1 MKHFSHSKKFISL
14 LLSVAVAMTMTLSTV
29 MTPLAAASV
38 SDLRQKL
45 QEQQAALEKVNQQL
59 KETQSDKADAQA
71 LKTQL
76 EQQKSLLLSQIGT
89 LTEQIGGLDNDIVNK
104 QDEINQKQQEV
115 DQKQAE
121 YDQRWADF
129 KNRMRAMQRLNDG
142 GSIALL
148 SSATNLYQLLTFATT
163 LEQIVSKDEEICQQ
177 LEDEHTQLEQQR
189 AELEQAKADLEA
201 TKADYEAQKAA
212 LNSKTSELAENIFKA
227 EQEGGTQGVS
237 SESISKAEAEEQA
250 LKEAQIEAN
259 KKVDEAAKELDAALN
274 AANQAYGNASIQCS
288 LDFGRP
294 LATYKYISCYFG
306 GNGHRGTDYAA
317 PGGTEIYAVSGG
329 VVTAAAYH
337 YSWGYYVQVYHG
349 KDDNGNSYST
359 LYAHMKSC
367 AVQVG
372 QTVTA
377 GQVIG
382 YLGHTGNTTGNAC
395 HFEMQ
400 VNGVLTE
407 PRYFTAYTGSDA
419 AELTQEKAD
428 EILAE
433 AVLRAASDQTTAVD
447 GAAALSGVDLFTL
460 PVVPPPQ
467 VSGYAPESGHSGIDF
482 AAEEGAGVYAVAGG
496 IVTAADY
503 DVEKGNYVVL
513 DHGGGLETEYQ
524 HMKSLL
530 VSAGQSVAQCQILG
544 YVGSTGNST
553 GPHLHFEARQDGAPA
568 DLTGTA
574 LLAE

>member
-59 KETQSDKADAQA
+59 KEAQSDKADAQA

-129 KNRMRAMQRLNDG
+129 KDRMRAMQRLNDG

-189 AELEQAKADLEA
+189 TELEQAKADLEA
-201 TKADYEAQKAA
+201 KKADYEAQKAA
-212 LNSKTSELAENIFKA
+212 LNSKTSELAENIS
-227 EQEGGTQGVS
+227 QTD
-237 SESISKAEAEEQA
+237 ESISKAEAEEQA

-359 LYAHMKSC
+359 LYAHMNS
-367 AVQVG
+367 AP
-372 QTVTA
+372 
-377 GQVIG
+377 I
-382 YLGHTGNTTGNAC
+382 
-395 HFEMQ
+395 
-400 VNGVLTE
+400 
-407 PRYFTAYTGSDA
+407 
-419 AELTQEKAD
+419 
-428 EILAE
+428 
-433 AVLRAASDQTTAVD
+433 
-447 GAAALSGVDLFTL
+447 
-460 PVVPPPQ
+460 
-467 VSGYAPESGHSGIDF
+467 VS
-482 AAEEGAGVYAVAGG
+482 V
-496 IVTAADY
+496 
-503 DVEKGNYVVL
+503 
-513 DHGGGLETEYQ
+513 
-524 HMKSLL
+524 
-530 VSAGQSVAQCQILG
+530 GQSVSKGQRLG

-553 GPHLHFEARQDGAPA
+553 GNHLHLEMKVNNV
-568 DLTGTA
+568 LVNVMNY
-574 LLAE
+574 LS

>member
-14 LLSVAVAMTMTLSTV
+14 LLSVAVAITMTLSTV

-129 KNRMRAMQRLNDG
+129 KDRMRAMQRLNDG

-212 LNSKTSELAENIFKA
+212 LNSKTSELAENIS
-227 EQEGGTQGVS
+227 QTD
-237 SESISKAEAEEQA
+237 ESISKAEAEEQA

-294 LATYKYISCYFG
+294 LATYKYVSCYFG

-359 LYAHMKSC
+359 LYAHMNS
-367 AVQVG
+367 AP
-372 QTVTA
+372 
-377 GQVIG
+377 I
-382 YLGHTGNTTGNAC
+382 
-395 HFEMQ
+395 
-400 VNGVLTE
+400 
-407 PRYFTAYTGSDA
+407 
-419 AELTQEKAD
+419 
-428 EILAE
+428 
-433 AVLRAASDQTTAVD
+433 
-447 GAAALSGVDLFTL
+447 
-460 PVVPPPQ
+460 
-467 VSGYAPESGHSGIDF
+467 VS
-482 AAEEGAGVYAVAGG
+482 V
-496 IVTAADY
+496 
-503 DVEKGNYVVL
+503 
-513 DHGGGLETEYQ
+513 
-524 HMKSLL
+524 
-530 VSAGQSVAQCQILG
+530 GQSVSKGQTLG

-553 GPHLHFEARQDGAPA
+553 GNHLHLEMKVNNV
-568 DLTGTA
+568 LVNVMNY
-574 LLAE
+574 LS

>member
-14 LLSVAVAMTMTLSTV
+14 LLSVAVSMTMTLSTV

-59 KETQSDKADAQA
+59 KEAQSDKADAQA

-129 KNRMRAMQRLNDG
+129 KDRMRAMQRLNDG

-212 LNSKTSELAENIFKA
+212 LNSKTSELAENIS
-227 EQEGGTQGVS
+227 QTD
-237 SESISKAEAEEQA
+237 ESISKAEAEEQA

-294 LATYKYISCYFG
+294 LATYKYVSCYFG

-359 LYAHMKSC
+359 LYAHMNS
-367 AVQVG
+367 AP
-372 QTVTA
+372 
-377 GQVIG
+377 I
-382 YLGHTGNTTGNAC
+382 
-395 HFEMQ
+395 
-400 VNGVLTE
+400 
-407 PRYFTAYTGSDA
+407 
-419 AELTQEKAD
+419 
-428 EILAE
+428 
-433 AVLRAASDQTTAVD
+433 
-447 GAAALSGVDLFTL
+447 
-460 PVVPPPQ
+460 
-467 VSGYAPESGHSGIDF
+467 VS
-482 AAEEGAGVYAVAGG
+482 V
-496 IVTAADY
+496 
-503 DVEKGNYVVL
+503 
-513 DHGGGLETEYQ
+513 
-524 HMKSLL
+524 
-530 VSAGQSVAQCQILG
+530 GQSVSKGQTLG

-553 GPHLHFEARQDGAPA
+553 GNHLHLEMKVNNV
-568 DLTGTA
+568 LVNVMNY
-574 LLAE
+574 LS

>member
-129 KNRMRAMQRLNDG
+129 KDRMRAMQRLNDG

-201 TKADYEAQKAA
+201 KKADYEAQKAA
-212 LNSKTSELAENIFKA
+212 LNSKTSELAQNIS
-227 EQEGGTQGVS
+227 QTN
-237 SESISKAEAEEQA
+237 ESISKAEAEEQA

-359 LYAHMKSC
+359 LYAHMNS
-367 AVQVG
+367 APIVSVG
-372 QTVTA
+372 QNVSK
-377 GQVIG
+377 GQT
-382 YLGHTGNTTGNAC
+382 LGH
-395 HFEMQ
+395 
-400 VNGVLTE
+400 
-407 PRYFTAYTGSDA
+407 
-419 AELTQEKAD
+419 
-428 EILAE
+428 
-433 AVLRAASDQTTAVD
+433 
-447 GAAALSGVDLFTL
+447 
-460 PVVPPPQ
+460 
-467 VSGYAPESGHSGIDF
+467 
-482 AAEEGAGVYAVAGG
+482 
-496 IVTAADY
+496 
-503 DVEKGNYVVL
+503 
-513 DHGGGLETEYQ
+513 
-524 HMKSLL
+524 
-530 VSAGQSVAQCQILG
+530 
-544 YVGSTGNST
+544 VGSTGNST
-553 GPHLHFEARQDGAPA
+553 GNHLHLEMKVNNV
-568 DLTGTA
+568 LVNVMNY
-574 LLAE
+574 LS

>member
-59 KETQSDKADAQA
+59 KETQSNKADAQA

-104 QDEINQKQQEV
+104 QDEINQKQQEI

-129 KNRMRAMQRLNDG
+129 KDRMRAMQRLNDG

-148 SSATNLYQLLTFATT
+148 SSATSLYQLLTFATT
-163 LEQIVSKDEEICQQ
+163 LEQIVSKDEKICQQ

-201 TKADYEAQKAA
+201 KKADYEAQKAA
-212 LNSKTSELAENIFKA
+212 LNSKTSELAQNIS
-227 EQEGGTQGVS
+227 QTN
-237 SESISKAEAEEQA
+237 ESISKAEAEEQA

-359 LYAHMKSC
+359 LYAHMNS
-367 AVQVG
+367 APIVSVG
-372 QTVTA
+372 QNVSKGET
-377 GQVIG
+377 
-382 YLGHTGNTTGNAC
+382 LGH
-395 HFEMQ
+395 
-400 VNGVLTE
+400 
-407 PRYFTAYTGSDA
+407 
-419 AELTQEKAD
+419 
-428 EILAE
+428 
-433 AVLRAASDQTTAVD
+433 
-447 GAAALSGVDLFTL
+447 
-460 PVVPPPQ
+460 
-467 VSGYAPESGHSGIDF
+467 
-482 AAEEGAGVYAVAGG
+482 
-496 IVTAADY
+496 
-503 DVEKGNYVVL
+503 
-513 DHGGGLETEYQ
+513 
-524 HMKSLL
+524 
-530 VSAGQSVAQCQILG
+530 
-544 YVGSTGNST
+544 VGSTGNST
-553 GPHLHFEARQDGAPA
+553 GNHLHLEMKVNNV
-568 DLTGTA
+568 LVNVMNY
-574 LLAE
+574 LS

>member
-129 KNRMRAMQRLNDG
+129 KDRMRAMQRLNDG

-212 LNSKTSELAENIFKA
+212 LNSKTSELAENIS
-227 EQEGGTQGVS
+227 QTD
-237 SESISKAEAEEQA
+237 ESISKAEAEEQA

-359 LYAHMKSC
+359 LYAHMNS
-367 AVQVG
+367 APIVSVG
-372 QTVTA
+372 QNVSK
-377 GQVIG
+377 GQ
-382 YLGHTGNTTGNAC
+382 
-395 HFEMQ
+395 
-400 VNGVLTE
+400 
-407 PRYFTAYTGSDA
+407 P
-419 AELTQEKAD
+419 
-428 EILAE
+428 
-433 AVLRAASDQTTAVD
+433 
-447 GAAALSGVDLFTL
+447 
-460 PVVPPPQ
+460 
-467 VSGYAPESGHSGIDF
+467 
-482 AAEEGAGVYAVAGG
+482 
-496 IVTAADY
+496 
-503 DVEKGNYVVL
+503 
-513 DHGGGLETEYQ
+513 
-524 HMKSLL
+524 
-530 VSAGQSVAQCQILG
+530 LG

-553 GPHLHFEARQDGAPA
+553 GNHLHLEMKVNNV
-568 DLTGTA
+568 LVNVMNY
-574 LLAE
+574 LS

>member
-71 LKTQL
+71 IKTQL

-129 KNRMRAMQRLNDG
+129 KDRMRAMQRLNDG

-189 AELEQAKADLEA
+189 AELEQTKADLEA
-201 TKADYEAQKAA
+201 KKADYEAQKAA
-212 LNSKTSELAENIFKA
+212 LNSKTSELAENIS
-227 EQEGGTQGVS
+227 QTD
-237 SESISKAEAEEQA
+237 ESISKAEAEEQA

-294 LATYKYISCYFG
+294 LATYKYVSCYFG

-359 LYAHMKSC
+359 LYAHMNS
-367 AVQVG
+367 AP
-372 QTVTA
+372 
-377 GQVIG
+377 I
-382 YLGHTGNTTGNAC
+382 
-395 HFEMQ
+395 
-400 VNGVLTE
+400 
-407 PRYFTAYTGSDA
+407 
-419 AELTQEKAD
+419 
-428 EILAE
+428 
-433 AVLRAASDQTTAVD
+433 
-447 GAAALSGVDLFTL
+447 
-460 PVVPPPQ
+460 
-467 VSGYAPESGHSGIDF
+467 VS
-482 AAEEGAGVYAVAGG
+482 V
-496 IVTAADY
+496 
-503 DVEKGNYVVL
+503 
-513 DHGGGLETEYQ
+513 
-524 HMKSLL
+524 
-530 VSAGQSVAQCQILG
+530 GQSVSKGQTLG

-553 GPHLHFEARQDGAPA
+553 GNHLHLEMKVNNV
-568 DLTGTA
+568 LVNVMNY
-574 LLAE
+574 LS

>member
-71 LKTQL
+71 IKTQL

-89 LTEQIGGLDNDIVNK
+89 LTEQIGGLDNEIVNK

-129 KNRMRAMQRLNDG
+129 KDRMRAMQRLNDG

-201 TKADYEAQKAA
+201 KKADYEAQKAA
-212 LNSKTSELAENIFKA
+212 LNSKTSELAENIS
-227 EQEGGTQGVS
+227 QTD
-237 SESISKAEAEEQA
+237 ESISKAEAEEQA

-294 LATYKYISCYFG
+294 LATYKYVSCYFG

-359 LYAHMKSC
+359 LYAHMNS
-367 AVQVG
+367 AP
-372 QTVTA
+372 
-377 GQVIG
+377 I
-382 YLGHTGNTTGNAC
+382 
-395 HFEMQ
+395 
-400 VNGVLTE
+400 
-407 PRYFTAYTGSDA
+407 
-419 AELTQEKAD
+419 
-428 EILAE
+428 
-433 AVLRAASDQTTAVD
+433 
-447 GAAALSGVDLFTL
+447 
-460 PVVPPPQ
+460 
-467 VSGYAPESGHSGIDF
+467 VS
-482 AAEEGAGVYAVAGG
+482 V
-496 IVTAADY
+496 
-503 DVEKGNYVVL
+503 
-513 DHGGGLETEYQ
+513 
-524 HMKSLL
+524 
-530 VSAGQSVAQCQILG
+530 GQSVSKGQTLG

-553 GPHLHFEARQDGAPA
+553 GNHLHLEMKVNNV
-568 DLTGTA
+568 LVNVMNY
-574 LLAE
+574 LS

>member
-59 KETQSDKADAQA
+59 KEAQSDKADAQA

-89 LTEQIGGLDNDIVNK
+89 LTEQIGGLDNEIVNK

-163 LEQIVSKDEEICQQ
+163 LEQIVSKDEDICQQ

-212 LNSKTSELAENIFKA
+212 LNSKTSELAENIS
-227 EQEGGTQGVS
+227 QTD
-237 SESISKAEAEEQA
+237 ESISKAEAEEQA

-359 LYAHMKSC
+359 LYAHMNS
-367 AVQVG
+367 AP
-372 QTVTA
+372 
-377 GQVIG
+377 I
-382 YLGHTGNTTGNAC
+382 
-395 HFEMQ
+395 
-400 VNGVLTE
+400 
-407 PRYFTAYTGSDA
+407 
-419 AELTQEKAD
+419 
-428 EILAE
+428 
-433 AVLRAASDQTTAVD
+433 
-447 GAAALSGVDLFTL
+447 
-460 PVVPPPQ
+460 
-467 VSGYAPESGHSGIDF
+467 VS
-482 AAEEGAGVYAVAGG
+482 V
-496 IVTAADY
+496 
-503 DVEKGNYVVL
+503 
-513 DHGGGLETEYQ
+513 
-524 HMKSLL
+524 
-530 VSAGQSVAQCQILG
+530 GQSVSKGQRLG

-553 GPHLHFEARQDGAPA
+553 GNHLHLEMKVNNV
-568 DLTGTA
+568 LVNVMNY
-574 LLAE
+574 LS

>member
-1 MKHFSHSKKFISL
+1 MKHFSHSKKIISL

-59 KETQSDKADAQA
+59 KEAQSDKADAQA

-89 LTEQIGGLDNDIVNK
+89 LTEQIGGLDNEIVNK

-129 KNRMRAMQRLNDG
+129 KDRMRAMQRLNDG

-148 SSATNLYQLLTFATT
+148 SSATNLYQLLTFTTT

-212 LNSKTSELAENIFKA
+212 LNSKTSELAENIS
-227 EQEGGTQGVS
+227 QTD
-237 SESISKAEAEEQA
+237 ESISKAEAEEQA

-359 LYAHMKSC
+359 LYAHMNS
-367 AVQVG
+367 AP
-372 QTVTA
+372 
-377 GQVIG
+377 I
-382 YLGHTGNTTGNAC
+382 
-395 HFEMQ
+395 
-400 VNGVLTE
+400 
-407 PRYFTAYTGSDA
+407 
-419 AELTQEKAD
+419 
-428 EILAE
+428 
-433 AVLRAASDQTTAVD
+433 
-447 GAAALSGVDLFTL
+447 
-460 PVVPPPQ
+460 
-467 VSGYAPESGHSGIDF
+467 VS
-482 AAEEGAGVYAVAGG
+482 V
-496 IVTAADY
+496 
-503 DVEKGNYVVL
+503 
-513 DHGGGLETEYQ
+513 
-524 HMKSLL
+524 
-530 VSAGQSVAQCQILG
+530 GQSVSKGQTLG

-553 GPHLHFEARQDGAPA
+553 GNHLHLEMKVNNV
-568 DLTGTA
+568 LVNVMNY
-574 LLAE
+574 LS

>member
-59 KETQSDKADAQA
+59 KEAQSDKADAQS

-89 LTEQIGGLDNDIVNK
+89 LTEQIGGLDNEIVNK

-129 KNRMRAMQRLNDG
+129 KDRMRAMQRLNDG

-201 TKADYEAQKAA
+201 KKADYEAQKAA
-212 LNSKTSELAENIFKA
+212 LNSKTSELAENIS
-227 EQEGGTQGVS
+227 QTD
-237 SESISKAEAEEQA
+237 ESISKAEAEEQA

-294 LATYKYISCYFG
+294 LATYKYVSCYFG

-359 LYAHMKSC
+359 LYAHMNS
-367 AVQVG
+367 APIVSVG
-372 QTVTA
+372 QNVSKGET
-377 GQVIG
+377 
-382 YLGHTGNTTGNAC
+382 LGH
-395 HFEMQ
+395 
-400 VNGVLTE
+400 
-407 PRYFTAYTGSDA
+407 
-419 AELTQEKAD
+419 
-428 EILAE
+428 
-433 AVLRAASDQTTAVD
+433 
-447 GAAALSGVDLFTL
+447 
-460 PVVPPPQ
+460 
-467 VSGYAPESGHSGIDF
+467 
-482 AAEEGAGVYAVAGG
+482 
-496 IVTAADY
+496 
-503 DVEKGNYVVL
+503 
-513 DHGGGLETEYQ
+513 
-524 HMKSLL
+524 
-530 VSAGQSVAQCQILG
+530 
-544 YVGSTGNST
+544 VGSTGNST
-553 GPHLHFEARQDGAPA
+553 GNHLHLEMKVNNV
-568 DLTGTA
+568 LVNVMNY
-574 LLAE
+574 LS

>member
-129 KNRMRAMQRLNDG
+129 KDRIRAMQRLNDG

-212 LNSKTSELAENIFKA
+212 LNSKTSELAENIS
-227 EQEGGTQGVS
+227 QTD
-237 SESISKAEAEEQA
+237 ESISKAEAEEQA

-294 LATYKYISCYFG
+294 LATYKYVSCYFG

-359 LYAHMKSC
+359 LYAHMNS
-367 AVQVG
+367 AP
-372 QTVTA
+372 
-377 GQVIG
+377 I
-382 YLGHTGNTTGNAC
+382 
-395 HFEMQ
+395 
-400 VNGVLTE
+400 
-407 PRYFTAYTGSDA
+407 
-419 AELTQEKAD
+419 
-428 EILAE
+428 
-433 AVLRAASDQTTAVD
+433 
-447 GAAALSGVDLFTL
+447 
-460 PVVPPPQ
+460 
-467 VSGYAPESGHSGIDF
+467 VS
-482 AAEEGAGVYAVAGG
+482 V
-496 IVTAADY
+496 
-503 DVEKGNYVVL
+503 
-513 DHGGGLETEYQ
+513 
-524 HMKSLL
+524 
-530 VSAGQSVAQCQILG
+530 GQSVSKGQRLG

-553 GPHLHFEARQDGAPA
+553 GNHLHLEMKVNNV
-568 DLTGTA
+568 LVNVMNY
-574 LLAE
+574 LS

>member
-89 LTEQIGGLDNDIVNK
+89 LTEQIGGLDNDILNK

-129 KNRMRAMQRLNDG
+129 KDRMRAMQRLNDG

-201 TKADYEAQKAA
+201 KKADYEAQKAA
-212 LNSKTSELAENIFKA
+212 LNSKTSELAENIS
-227 EQEGGTQGVS
+227 QTD
-237 SESISKAEAEEQA
+237 ESISKAEAEEQA

-294 LATYKYISCYFG
+294 LATYKYVSCYFG

-359 LYAHMKSC
+359 LYAHMNS
-367 AVQVG
+367 AP
-372 QTVTA
+372 
-377 GQVIG
+377 I
-382 YLGHTGNTTGNAC
+382 
-395 HFEMQ
+395 
-400 VNGVLTE
+400 
-407 PRYFTAYTGSDA
+407 
-419 AELTQEKAD
+419 
-428 EILAE
+428 
-433 AVLRAASDQTTAVD
+433 
-447 GAAALSGVDLFTL
+447 
-460 PVVPPPQ
+460 
-467 VSGYAPESGHSGIDF
+467 VS
-482 AAEEGAGVYAVAGG
+482 V
-496 IVTAADY
+496 
-503 DVEKGNYVVL
+503 
-513 DHGGGLETEYQ
+513 
-524 HMKSLL
+524 
-530 VSAGQSVAQCQILG
+530 GQSVSKGQTLG

-553 GPHLHFEARQDGAPA
+553 GNHLHLEMKVNNV
-568 DLTGTA
+568 LVNVMNY
-574 LLAE
+574 LS

>member
-59 KETQSDKADAQA
+59 KEAQSDKADAQA

-129 KNRMRAMQRLNDG
+129 KDRMRAMQRLNDG

-212 LNSKTSELAENIFKA
+212 LNSKTSELAENIS
-227 EQEGGTQGVS
+227 QTD
-237 SESISKAEAEEQA
+237 ESISKAEAEEQA

-259 KKVDEAAKELDAALN
+259 KKVDEAAKQLDAALN

-294 LATYKYISCYFG
+294 LATYKYVSCYFG

-359 LYAHMKSC
+359 LYAHMNS
-367 AVQVG
+367 AP
-372 QTVTA
+372 
-377 GQVIG
+377 I
-382 YLGHTGNTTGNAC
+382 
-395 HFEMQ
+395 
-400 VNGVLTE
+400 
-407 PRYFTAYTGSDA
+407 
-419 AELTQEKAD
+419 
-428 EILAE
+428 
-433 AVLRAASDQTTAVD
+433 
-447 GAAALSGVDLFTL
+447 
-460 PVVPPPQ
+460 
-467 VSGYAPESGHSGIDF
+467 VS
-482 AAEEGAGVYAVAGG
+482 V
-496 IVTAADY
+496 
-503 DVEKGNYVVL
+503 
-513 DHGGGLETEYQ
+513 
-524 HMKSLL
+524 
-530 VSAGQSVAQCQILG
+530 GQSVSKGQRLG

-553 GPHLHFEARQDGAPA
+553 GNHLHLEMKVNNV
-568 DLTGTA
+568 LVNVMNY
-574 LLAE
+574 LS

>member
-115 DQKQAE
+115 DQKQSE

-129 KNRMRAMQRLNDG
+129 KDRMRAMQRLNDG

-212 LNSKTSELAENIFKA
+212 LNSKTSELAENIS
-227 EQEGGTQGVS
+227 QTD
-237 SESISKAEAEEQA
+237 ESISKAEAEEQA

-294 LATYKYISCYFG
+294 LATYKYVSCYFG

-359 LYAHMKSC
+359 LYAHMNS
-367 AVQVG
+367 AP
-372 QTVTA
+372 
-377 GQVIG
+377 I
-382 YLGHTGNTTGNAC
+382 
-395 HFEMQ
+395 
-400 VNGVLTE
+400 
-407 PRYFTAYTGSDA
+407 
-419 AELTQEKAD
+419 
-428 EILAE
+428 
-433 AVLRAASDQTTAVD
+433 
-447 GAAALSGVDLFTL
+447 
-460 PVVPPPQ
+460 
-467 VSGYAPESGHSGIDF
+467 VS
-482 AAEEGAGVYAVAGG
+482 V
-496 IVTAADY
+496 
-503 DVEKGNYVVL
+503 
-513 DHGGGLETEYQ
+513 
-524 HMKSLL
+524 
-530 VSAGQSVAQCQILG
+530 GQSVSKGQRLG

-553 GPHLHFEARQDGAPA
+553 GNHLHLEMKVNNV
-568 DLTGTA
+568 LVNVMNY
-574 LLAE
+574 LS

>member
-1 MKHFSHSKKFISL
+1 MKHFSHSKKYISL

-89 LTEQIGGLDNDIVNK
+89 LTEQIGGLDNEIVNK

-129 KNRMRAMQRLNDG
+129 KDRMRAMQRLNDG

-201 TKADYEAQKAA
+201 KKADYEAQKAA
-212 LNSKTSELAENIFKA
+212 LNSKTSELAENIS
-227 EQEGGTQGVS
+227 QTD
-237 SESISKAEAEEQA
+237 ESISKAEAEEQA

-294 LATYKYISCYFG
+294 LATYKYVSCYFG

-359 LYAHMKSC
+359 LYAHMNSAPIVSVGDSVSK
-367 AVQVG
+367 G
-372 QTVTA
+372 QT
-377 GQVIG
+377 
-382 YLGHTGNTTGNAC
+382 
-395 HFEMQ
+395 
-400 VNGVLTE
+400 
-407 PRYFTAYTGSDA
+407 
-419 AELTQEKAD
+419 
-428 EILAE
+428 
-433 AVLRAASDQTTAVD
+433 
-447 GAAALSGVDLFTL
+447 
-460 PVVPPPQ
+460 
-467 VSGYAPESGHSGIDF
+467 
-482 AAEEGAGVYAVAGG
+482 
-496 IVTAADY
+496 
-503 DVEKGNYVVL
+503 
-513 DHGGGLETEYQ
+513 
-524 HMKSLL
+524 
-530 VSAGQSVAQCQILG
+530 LG

-553 GPHLHFEARQDGAPA
+553 GNHLHLEMKVNNV
-568 DLTGTA
+568 LVNVMNY
-574 LLAE
+574 LS

>member
-1 MKHFSHSKKFISL
+1 MKHFSHSKKYISL

-59 KETQSDKADAQA
+59 KEAQSDKADAQA

-129 KNRMRAMQRLNDG
+129 KDRMRAMQRLNDG

-212 LNSKTSELAENIFKA
+212 LNSKTSELAENIS
-227 EQEGGTQGVS
+227 QTD
-237 SESISKAEAEEQA
+237 ESISKAEAEEQA

-359 LYAHMKSC
+359 LYAHMNS
-367 AVQVG
+367 APIVSVG
-372 QTVTA
+372 QNVSKGET
-377 GQVIG
+377 
-382 YLGHTGNTTGNAC
+382 LGH
-395 HFEMQ
+395 
-400 VNGVLTE
+400 
-407 PRYFTAYTGSDA
+407 
-419 AELTQEKAD
+419 
-428 EILAE
+428 
-433 AVLRAASDQTTAVD
+433 
-447 GAAALSGVDLFTL
+447 
-460 PVVPPPQ
+460 
-467 VSGYAPESGHSGIDF
+467 
-482 AAEEGAGVYAVAGG
+482 
-496 IVTAADY
+496 
-503 DVEKGNYVVL
+503 
-513 DHGGGLETEYQ
+513 
-524 HMKSLL
+524 
-530 VSAGQSVAQCQILG
+530 
-544 YVGSTGNST
+544 VGSTGNST
-553 GPHLHFEARQDGAPA
+553 GNHLHLEMKVNNV
-568 DLTGTA
+568 LVNVMNY
-574 LLAE
+574 LS

>member
-59 KETQSDKADAQA
+59 KEAQSDKADAQS

-89 LTEQIGGLDNDIVNK
+89 LTEQIGGLDNEIVNK

-129 KNRMRAMQRLNDG
+129 KDRMRAMQRLNDG

-201 TKADYEAQKAA
+201 KKADYEAQKAA
-212 LNSKTSELAENIFKA
+212 LNSKTSELAQNIS
-227 EQEGGTQGVS
+227 QTN
-237 SESISKAEAEEQA
+237 ESISKAEAEEQA

-359 LYAHMKSC
+359 LYAHMNS
-367 AVQVG
+367 AP
-372 QTVTA
+372 
-377 GQVIG
+377 I
-382 YLGHTGNTTGNAC
+382 
-395 HFEMQ
+395 
-400 VNGVLTE
+400 
-407 PRYFTAYTGSDA
+407 
-419 AELTQEKAD
+419 
-428 EILAE
+428 
-433 AVLRAASDQTTAVD
+433 
-447 GAAALSGVDLFTL
+447 
-460 PVVPPPQ
+460 
-467 VSGYAPESGHSGIDF
+467 VS
-482 AAEEGAGVYAVAGG
+482 V
-496 IVTAADY
+496 
-503 DVEKGNYVVL
+503 
-513 DHGGGLETEYQ
+513 
-524 HMKSLL
+524 
-530 VSAGQSVAQCQILG
+530 GQSVSKGQTLG

-553 GPHLHFEARQDGAPA
+553 GNHLHLEMKVNNV
-568 DLTGTA
+568 LVNVMNY
-574 LLAE
+574 LS

>member
-14 LLSVAVAMTMTLSTV
+14 LLSAAVAMTMTLSTV

-129 KNRMRAMQRLNDG
+129 KDRMRAMQRLNDG

-212 LNSKTSELAENIFKA
+212 LNSKTSELAENIS
-227 EQEGGTQGVS
+227 QTD
-237 SESISKAEAEEQA
+237 ESISKAEAEEQA

-294 LATYKYISCYFG
+294 LATYKYVSCYFG

-359 LYAHMKSC
+359 LYAHMNS
-367 AVQVG
+367 AP
-372 QTVTA
+372 
-377 GQVIG
+377 I
-382 YLGHTGNTTGNAC
+382 
-395 HFEMQ
+395 
-400 VNGVLTE
+400 
-407 PRYFTAYTGSDA
+407 
-419 AELTQEKAD
+419 
-428 EILAE
+428 
-433 AVLRAASDQTTAVD
+433 
-447 GAAALSGVDLFTL
+447 
-460 PVVPPPQ
+460 
-467 VSGYAPESGHSGIDF
+467 VS
-482 AAEEGAGVYAVAGG
+482 V
-496 IVTAADY
+496 
-503 DVEKGNYVVL
+503 
-513 DHGGGLETEYQ
+513 
-524 HMKSLL
+524 
-530 VSAGQSVAQCQILG
+530 GQSVSKGQTLG

-553 GPHLHFEARQDGAPA
+553 GNHLHLEMKVNNV
-568 DLTGTA
+568 LVNVMNY
-574 LLAE
+574 LS

>member
-1 MKHFSHSKKFISL
+1 MKHFSHSKKFVSL

-59 KETQSDKADAQA
+59 KEAQSDKADAQA

-129 KNRMRAMQRLNDG
+129 KDRMRAMQRLNDG

-212 LNSKTSELAENIFKA
+212 LNNKTSELAENIS
-227 EQEGGTQGVS
+227 QTD
-237 SESISKAEAEEQA
+237 ESISKAEAEEQA

-359 LYAHMKSC
+359 LYAHMNS
-367 AVQVG
+367 AP
-372 QTVTA
+372 
-377 GQVIG
+377 I
-382 YLGHTGNTTGNAC
+382 
-395 HFEMQ
+395 
-400 VNGVLTE
+400 
-407 PRYFTAYTGSDA
+407 
-419 AELTQEKAD
+419 
-428 EILAE
+428 
-433 AVLRAASDQTTAVD
+433 
-447 GAAALSGVDLFTL
+447 
-460 PVVPPPQ
+460 
-467 VSGYAPESGHSGIDF
+467 VS
-482 AAEEGAGVYAVAGG
+482 V
-496 IVTAADY
+496 
-503 DVEKGNYVVL
+503 
-513 DHGGGLETEYQ
+513 
-524 HMKSLL
+524 
-530 VSAGQSVAQCQILG
+530 GQSVSKGQTLG

-553 GPHLHFEARQDGAPA
+553 GNHLHLEMKVNNV
-568 DLTGTA
+568 LVNVMNY
-574 LLAE
+574 LS

>member
-59 KETQSDKADAQA
+59 KEAQSDKADAQS
-71 LKTQL
+71 LKTQM

-129 KNRMRAMQRLNDG
+129 KDRMRAMQRLNDG

-201 TKADYEAQKAA
+201 KKADYEAQKAA
-212 LNSKTSELAENIFKA
+212 LNSKTSELAENIS
-227 EQEGGTQGVS
+227 QTD
-237 SESISKAEAEEQA
+237 ESISKAEAEEQA

-294 LATYKYISCYFG
+294 LATYKYVSCYFG

-359 LYAHMKSC
+359 LYAHMNS
-367 AVQVG
+367 AP
-372 QTVTA
+372 
-377 GQVIG
+377 I
-382 YLGHTGNTTGNAC
+382 
-395 HFEMQ
+395 
-400 VNGVLTE
+400 
-407 PRYFTAYTGSDA
+407 
-419 AELTQEKAD
+419 
-428 EILAE
+428 
-433 AVLRAASDQTTAVD
+433 
-447 GAAALSGVDLFTL
+447 
-460 PVVPPPQ
+460 
-467 VSGYAPESGHSGIDF
+467 VS
-482 AAEEGAGVYAVAGG
+482 V
-496 IVTAADY
+496 
-503 DVEKGNYVVL
+503 
-513 DHGGGLETEYQ
+513 
-524 HMKSLL
+524 
-530 VSAGQSVAQCQILG
+530 GQSVSKGQRLG

-553 GPHLHFEARQDGAPA
+553 GNHLHLEMKVNNV
-568 DLTGTA
+568 LVNVMNY
-574 LLAE
+574 LS

>member
-59 KETQSDKADAQA
+59 KEAQSDKADAQA
-71 LKTQL
+71 IKTQL

-89 LTEQIGGLDNDIVNK
+89 LTEQIGGLDNEIVNK

-129 KNRMRAMQRLNDG
+129 KDRMRAMQRLNDG

-201 TKADYEAQKAA
+201 KKADYEAQKAA
-212 LNSKTSELAENIFKA
+212 LNSKTSELAENIS
-227 EQEGGTQGVS
+227 QTD
-237 SESISKAEAEEQA
+237 ESISKAEAEEQA

-294 LATYKYISCYFG
+294 LATYKYVSCYFG

-359 LYAHMKSC
+359 LYAHMNS
-367 AVQVG
+367 AP
-372 QTVTA
+372 
-377 GQVIG
+377 I
-382 YLGHTGNTTGNAC
+382 
-395 HFEMQ
+395 
-400 VNGVLTE
+400 
-407 PRYFTAYTGSDA
+407 
-419 AELTQEKAD
+419 
-428 EILAE
+428 
-433 AVLRAASDQTTAVD
+433 
-447 GAAALSGVDLFTL
+447 
-460 PVVPPPQ
+460 
-467 VSGYAPESGHSGIDF
+467 VS
-482 AAEEGAGVYAVAGG
+482 V
-496 IVTAADY
+496 
-503 DVEKGNYVVL
+503 
-513 DHGGGLETEYQ
+513 
-524 HMKSLL
+524 
-530 VSAGQSVAQCQILG
+530 GQSVSKGQTLG

-553 GPHLHFEARQDGAPA
+553 GNHLHLEMKVNNV
-568 DLTGTA
+568 LVNVMNY
-574 LLAE
+574 LS

>member
-59 KETQSDKADAQA
+59 KETQNNKADAQS

-129 KNRMRAMQRLNDG
+129 KDRMRAMQRLNDG

-177 LEDEHTQLEQQR
+177 LEDEHTQMEQQR

-201 TKADYEAQKAA
+201 KKADYEAQKAA
-212 LNSKTSELAENIFKA
+212 LNSKTSELAENIS
-227 EQEGGTQGVS
+227 QTD
-237 SESISKAEAEEQA
+237 ESISKAEAEEQA

-294 LATYKYISCYFG
+294 LATYKYVSCYFG

-359 LYAHMKSC
+359 LYAHMNS
-367 AVQVG
+367 AP
-372 QTVTA
+372 
-377 GQVIG
+377 I
-382 YLGHTGNTTGNAC
+382 
-395 HFEMQ
+395 
-400 VNGVLTE
+400 
-407 PRYFTAYTGSDA
+407 
-419 AELTQEKAD
+419 
-428 EILAE
+428 
-433 AVLRAASDQTTAVD
+433 
-447 GAAALSGVDLFTL
+447 
-460 PVVPPPQ
+460 
-467 VSGYAPESGHSGIDF
+467 VS
-482 AAEEGAGVYAVAGG
+482 V
-496 IVTAADY
+496 
-503 DVEKGNYVVL
+503 
-513 DHGGGLETEYQ
+513 
-524 HMKSLL
+524 
-530 VSAGQSVAQCQILG
+530 GQSVSKGQTLG

-553 GPHLHFEARQDGAPA
+553 GNHLHLEMKVNNV
-568 DLTGTA
+568 LVNVMNY
-574 LLAE
+574 LS

>member
-59 KETQSDKADAQA
+59 KEAQSDKADAQA
-71 LKTQL
+71 IKTQL

-129 KNRMRAMQRLNDG
+129 KDRMRAMQRLNDG

-201 TKADYEAQKAA
+201 KKADYEAQKAA
-212 LNSKTSELAENIFKA
+212 LNSKTSELAENIS
-227 EQEGGTQGVS
+227 QTD
-237 SESISKAEAEEQA
+237 ESISKAEAEEQA

-294 LATYKYISCYFG
+294 LATYKYVSCYFG

-329 VVTAAAYH
+329 IVTAAAYH

-359 LYAHMKSC
+359 LYAHMNS
-367 AVQVG
+367 AP
-372 QTVTA
+372 
-377 GQVIG
+377 I
-382 YLGHTGNTTGNAC
+382 
-395 HFEMQ
+395 
-400 VNGVLTE
+400 
-407 PRYFTAYTGSDA
+407 
-419 AELTQEKAD
+419 
-428 EILAE
+428 
-433 AVLRAASDQTTAVD
+433 
-447 GAAALSGVDLFTL
+447 
-460 PVVPPPQ
+460 
-467 VSGYAPESGHSGIDF
+467 VS
-482 AAEEGAGVYAVAGG
+482 V
-496 IVTAADY
+496 
-503 DVEKGNYVVL
+503 
-513 DHGGGLETEYQ
+513 
-524 HMKSLL
+524 
-530 VSAGQSVAQCQILG
+530 GQSVSKGQTLG

-553 GPHLHFEARQDGAPA
+553 GNHLHLEMKVNNV
-568 DLTGTA
+568 LVNVMNY
-574 LLAE
+574 LS

>member
-1 MKHFSHSKKFISL
+1 MKHFSHSKKIISL

-59 KETQSDKADAQA
+59 KEAQSDKADAQA

-89 LTEQIGGLDNDIVNK
+89 LTEQIGGLDNEIVNK

-129 KNRMRAMQRLNDG
+129 KDRMRAMQRLNDG

-212 LNSKTSELAENIFKA
+212 LNSKTSELAENIS
-227 EQEGGTQGVS
+227 QTD
-237 SESISKAEAEEQA
+237 ESISKAEAEEQA

-294 LATYKYISCYFG
+294 LATYKYVSCYFG

-359 LYAHMKSC
+359 LYAHMNS
-367 AVQVG
+367 APIVSVG
-372 QTVTA
+372 QNVSK
-377 GQVIG
+377 GQ
-382 YLGHTGNTTGNAC
+382 T
-395 HFEMQ
+395 
-400 VNGVLTE
+400 
-407 PRYFTAYTGSDA
+407 
-419 AELTQEKAD
+419 
-428 EILAE
+428 
-433 AVLRAASDQTTAVD
+433 
-447 GAAALSGVDLFTL
+447 
-460 PVVPPPQ
+460 
-467 VSGYAPESGHSGIDF
+467 
-482 AAEEGAGVYAVAGG
+482 
-496 IVTAADY
+496 
-503 DVEKGNYVVL
+503 
-513 DHGGGLETEYQ
+513 
-524 HMKSLL
+524 
-530 VSAGQSVAQCQILG
+530 LG

-553 GPHLHFEARQDGAPA
+553 GNHLHLEMKVNNV
-568 DLTGTA
+568 LVNVMNY
-574 LLAE
+574 LS

>member
-1 MKHFSHSKKFISL
+1 MQTKMKHFSHSKKFISL
-14 LLSVAVAMTMTLSTV
+14 LFSVAVAMTMTLSTV

-129 KNRMRAMQRLNDG
+129 KDRMRAMQRLNDG

-212 LNSKTSELAENIFKA
+212 LNSKTSELAENIS
-227 EQEGGTQGVS
+227 QTD
-237 SESISKAEAEEQA
+237 ESISKAEAEEQA

-294 LATYKYISCYFG
+294 LATYKYVSCYFG

-359 LYAHMKSC
+359 LYAHMNS
-367 AVQVG
+367 AP
-372 QTVTA
+372 
-377 GQVIG
+377 I
-382 YLGHTGNTTGNAC
+382 
-395 HFEMQ
+395 
-400 VNGVLTE
+400 
-407 PRYFTAYTGSDA
+407 
-419 AELTQEKAD
+419 
-428 EILAE
+428 
-433 AVLRAASDQTTAVD
+433 
-447 GAAALSGVDLFTL
+447 
-460 PVVPPPQ
+460 
-467 VSGYAPESGHSGIDF
+467 VS
-482 AAEEGAGVYAVAGG
+482 V
-496 IVTAADY
+496 
-503 DVEKGNYVVL
+503 
-513 DHGGGLETEYQ
+513 
-524 HMKSLL
+524 
-530 VSAGQSVAQCQILG
+530 GQSVSKGQRLG

-553 GPHLHFEARQDGAPA
+553 GNHLHLEMKVNNV
-568 DLTGTA
+568 LVNVMNY
-574 LLAE
+574 LS

>member
-1 MKHFSHSKKFISL
+1 MKHFSHSKKIISL

-59 KETQSDKADAQA
+59 KEAQSDKADAQS

-89 LTEQIGGLDNDIVNK
+89 LTEQIGGLDNEIVNK

-129 KNRMRAMQRLNDG
+129 KDRMRAMQRLNDG

-201 TKADYEAQKAA
+201 KKADYEAQKAA
-212 LNSKTSELAENIFKA
+212 LNSKTSELAENIS
-227 EQEGGTQGVS
+227 QTD
-237 SESISKAEAEEQA
+237 ESISKAEAEEQA

-359 LYAHMKSC
+359 LYAHMNS
-367 AVQVG
+367 AP
-372 QTVTA
+372 
-377 GQVIG
+377 I
-382 YLGHTGNTTGNAC
+382 
-395 HFEMQ
+395 
-400 VNGVLTE
+400 
-407 PRYFTAYTGSDA
+407 
-419 AELTQEKAD
+419 
-428 EILAE
+428 
-433 AVLRAASDQTTAVD
+433 
-447 GAAALSGVDLFTL
+447 
-460 PVVPPPQ
+460 
-467 VSGYAPESGHSGIDF
+467 VS
-482 AAEEGAGVYAVAGG
+482 V
-496 IVTAADY
+496 
-503 DVEKGNYVVL
+503 
-513 DHGGGLETEYQ
+513 
-524 HMKSLL
+524 
-530 VSAGQSVAQCQILG
+530 GQSVSKGQRLG

-553 GPHLHFEARQDGAPA
+553 GNHLHLEMKVNNV
-568 DLTGTA
+568 LVNVMNY
-574 LLAE
+574 LS